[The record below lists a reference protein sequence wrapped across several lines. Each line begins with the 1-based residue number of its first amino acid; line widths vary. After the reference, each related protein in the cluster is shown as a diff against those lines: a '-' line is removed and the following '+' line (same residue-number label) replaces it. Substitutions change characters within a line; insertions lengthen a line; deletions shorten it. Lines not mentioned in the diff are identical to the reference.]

1 MSQFSQSS
9 FDDPDAQPPN
19 LIGHYAGFA
28 TRAIALVIDYL
39 IILLLLFVIA
49 WFINSLPNLFNFQ
62 RINLRWLNSL
72 VILVSSV
79 AFTVVFI
86 YGYFSIFWYL
96 TGQTLGNA
104 VMGIRVIR
112 KNGRRVGF
120 LRSLVR
126 CIGYLLAF
134 IPLGLGFLWV
144 LGDDRRQGWHDKLAG
159 TYVIYAWEARPNEG
173 FISQEFLSRLPHR
186 LVQYIKLPPQSQST
200 QSESP
205 PASDGQNLAKI
216 G

>member
-86 YGYFSIFWYL
+86 YGYFSIFLYL

-159 TYVIYAWEARPNEG
+159 TYVIYAWEARPNER
-173 FISQEFLSRLPHR
+173 FLSQEFQSHLPHR
-186 LVQYIKLPPQSQST
+186 LVKHIKLPPPNQSI
-200 QSESP
+200 QSESL
-205 PASDGQNLAKI
+205 PASDGQNIAKI